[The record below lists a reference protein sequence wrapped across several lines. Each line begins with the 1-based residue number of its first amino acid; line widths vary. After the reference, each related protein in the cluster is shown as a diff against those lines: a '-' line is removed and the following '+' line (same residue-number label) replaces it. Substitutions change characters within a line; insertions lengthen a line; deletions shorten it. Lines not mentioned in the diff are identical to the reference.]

1 MEYGRDYFTR
11 HFTTEWADTKNVVV
25 SLYEA
30 GDPLHM
36 QIGIIEVRLFRGESK
51 YKGEA
56 YIWNLWV
63 SEGHRRKGYGRALL
77 SDALDLA
84 MLDGCK
90 AVTLEWDRRDSP
102 QWVFDW
108 YTRQGFDEREF
119 SEGYAMMVKD
129 MTNYAKE

>member
-30 GDPLHM
+30 GDPQV

-63 SEGHRRKGYGRALL
+63 SEGYRRKGYGRALI
-77 SDALDLA
+77 SDALNLA
-84 MLDGCK
+84 MTDGCK

-108 YTRQGFDEREF
+108 YIDQGFRECEF
-119 SEGYAMMVKD
+119 SAGYAMMVKD

>member
-1 MEYGRDYFTR
+1 MENGRDYFTR

-30 GDPLHM
+30 GDPLHI
-36 QIGIIEVRLFRGESK
+36 QIGIVEVRIFRGESK

-84 MLDGCK
+84 MFNDCK

-108 YTRQGFDEREF
+108 YARQGFDEREF
-119 SEGYAMMVKD
+119 SDGYAMMVKD